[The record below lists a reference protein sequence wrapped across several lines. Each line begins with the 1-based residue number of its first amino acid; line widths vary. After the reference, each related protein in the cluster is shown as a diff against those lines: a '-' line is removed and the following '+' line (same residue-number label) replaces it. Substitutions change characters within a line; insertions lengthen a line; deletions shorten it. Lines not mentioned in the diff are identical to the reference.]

1 MRLRVVEMCAILW
14 PIPGE
19 RNKLWLT
26 KPWLTL
32 EMACAVRLSGTGRN
46 STQKRVETARPPDTN
61 ASFMRFFSED
71 QVRSAANVNEVI
83 RAIHAAFARGFAT
96 VHMPVRTALQLD
108 GALLLVMP
116 CYDSAMPAAGVKLV
130 SVSAK
135 AGVNAVYELLDP
147 TTGIAV
153 ARMEANYLTDLRTA
167 ATSAVATY
175 LLARKDVETLGVFG
189 CGRQAVAHFAVL
201 PRVRGFKRLL
211 VCGSHRSNLKA
222 FCARMRCEFAIEI
235 EPASA
240 ETVTR
245 ESDVIC
251 ACTTSP
257 TPLFDGNW
265 MRSGTHLNLVGAFQ
279 PETREV
285 DNTVVKRARVV
296 VDTYDGALQEA
307 GDLLIPIRNGSICRS
322 HIVADLH
329 EVAAGK
335 KPGRTSSDEITL
347 FKSVGCALEDLVTAQ
362 LIVATG
368 N

>member
-1 MRLRVVEMCAILW
+1 
-14 PIPGE
+14 
-19 RNKLWLT
+19 
-26 KPWLTL
+26 
-32 EMACAVRLSGTGRN
+32 
-46 STQKRVETARPPDTN
+46 
-61 ASFMRFFSED
+61 MRFFSED
-71 QVRSAANVNEVI
+71 QVRSAANVDEVI
-83 RAIHAAFARGFAT
+83 RAIRAAFARGFAT
-96 VHMPVRTALQLD
+96 VHMPVRTVLELD
-108 GALLLVMP
+108 NALLLVMP
-116 CYDSAMPAAGVKLV
+116 CYDSAIPAAGVKLV

-147 TTGIAV
+147 ATGIAV

-167 ATSAVATY
+167 ATSAVATD
-175 LLARKDVETLGVFG
+175 LLARKDVKTLGVFG

-201 PRVRGFKRLL
+201 PRVRDFKRFL
-211 VCGSHRSNLKA
+211 VCGSHRSHLNG
-222 FCARMRCEFAIEI
+222 FCAKMRSEFALEI

-240 ETVTR
+240 EMVTR

-265 MRSGTHLNLVGAFQ
+265 LRPGTHLNLAGAFQ

-285 DNTVVKRARVV
+285 DDTVVKHACVV

-307 GDLLIPIRNGSICRS
+307 GDLLVPIKNGVIHRS

-329 EVAAGK
+329 EIAAGK
-335 KPGRTSSDEITL
+335 KPGRTHPDKITL
-347 FKSVGCALEDLVTAQ
+347 FKSVGCALEDLVTAR
-362 LIVATG
+362 LIVATS